1 MEENIADAL
10 KIAGS
15 VLLFVIGLSVAF
27 LAFSQARESVD
38 AIVKYSDREYFTI
51 DKDSRFYYWVD
62 HNNGLGTNRYV
73 GIETVIP
80 TIYRAYK
87 ENFKIVFEVED
98 DVDSDFHLF
107 KKDILNPETGKYEE
121 MNVKKIDLKE
131 QSIGSDEDSRKFL
144 NGILY
149 RNYENI
155 GDYNND
161 GYSDKKEDFERKFKI
176 KIDDNQGV
184 YSYIKTKLDNVDVKY
199 RIKEELGIYYD
210 NDVGG
215 TPDPQSV
222 QDVNKVEKRVITYTF
237 EKN

>member
-38 AIVKYSDREYFTI
+38 AIVNYSDREYFTI
-51 DKDSRFYYWVD
+51 ENDSRFYYLAD
-62 HNNGLGTNRYV
+62 SSGLGTNRYV

>member
-15 VLLFVIGLSVAF
+15 ILLFVIGLSVAF

-51 DKDSRFYYWVD
+51 DNDSRFYYWVD
-62 HNNGLGTNRYV
+62 KSNELGTNRYV

-87 ENFKIVFEVED
+87 ENFKIIFESN
-98 DVDSDFHLF
+98 DSDFNLYQEV
-107 KKDILNPETGKYEE
+107 DPETGLYK
-121 MNVKKIDLKE
+121 NIKKIDLKE
-131 QSIGSDEDSRKFL
+131 QAIGSDEDCRIFL

-149 RNYENI
+149 RDFKGV

-161 GYSDKKEDFERKFKI
+161 GNPEDNKDDYERKFKI
-176 KIDDNQGV
+176 KIDDSQGF
-184 YSYIKTKLDNVDVKY
+184 YSYLNTKLNDK

-237 EKN
+237 E

>member
-38 AIVKYSDREYFTI
+38 AIVNYSDREYFTI
-51 DKDSRFYYWVD
+51 ENNSRFYYLAD
-62 HNNGLGTNRYV
+62 SSGLGTNRYV

-80 TIYRAYK
+80 TIYRVYK
-87 ENFKIVFEVED
+87 ENFKIVFEVND
-98 DVDSDFHLF
+98 IDSDFYLF
-107 KKDILNPETGKYEE
+107 KKDILNPDTGLYDE

-131 QSIGSDEDSRKFL
+131 QSIGSDEDCRKFL

-149 RNYENI
+149 RNFEDI

-161 GYSDKKEDFERKFKI
+161 GYSNKEDFEIKFKV
-176 KIDDNQGV
+176 KLDDSQGF
-184 YSYIKTKLDNVDVKY
+184 YNYIKTGLDVEKY

>member
-38 AIVKYSDREYFTI
+38 AIVNYSDREYFTI
-51 DKDSRFYYWVD
+51 ENDSRFYYLAD
-62 HNNGLGTNRYV
+62 SSGLGTNRYV

-87 ENFKIVFEVED
+87 ENFKIVFEVKD
-98 DVDSDFHLF
+98 DSDFYLF

-149 RNYENI
+149 REFKGV

-161 GYSDKKEDFERKFKI
+161 GNPEDSKDDYERKFKI
-176 KIDDNQGV
+176 KIDDSKGL
-184 YSYIKTKLDNVDVKY
+184 YSYMEDKF
-199 RIKEELGIYYD
+199 RIKEELGVYFD

-237 EKN
+237 EK

>member
-51 DKDSRFYYWVD
+51 DNDSRFYYWVD

-98 DVDSDFHLF
+98 DSSFHLF
-107 KKDILNPETGKYEE
+107 KKDILNPETGSYDE
-121 MNVKKIDLKE
+121 MYVKKIDLKE

-149 RNYENI
+149 RNYDDI

-161 GYSDKKEDFERKFKI
+161 HESDVEDFELKFKI
-176 KIDDNQGV
+176 KIDDSQSF
-184 YSYIKTKLDNVDVKY
+184 YSYIKDKLGEY

>member
-38 AIVKYSDREYFTI
+38 AIIKYSDREYFTI
-51 DKDSRFYYWVD
+51 ENDSRFYYLAD
-62 HNNGLGTNRYV
+62 SSGLGTNRYV

-98 DVDSDFHLF
+98 DDIDSDFYLF

-131 QSIGSDEDSRKFL
+131 QSIGSDQDSRKFL

-149 RNYENI
+149 RNYDDI

-161 GYSDKKEDFERKFKI
+161 SYSNKEDFEIKFKV
-176 KIDDNQGV
+176 KLDDSQGF
-184 YSYIKTKLDNVDVKY
+184 YNYIKTRLDVKKY

-215 TPDPQSV
+215 TPEPQSV

-237 EKN
+237 EK

>member
-38 AIVKYSDREYFTI
+38 AIIKYSDREYFTI
-51 DKDSRFYYWVD
+51 ENDSRFYYLAD
-62 HNNGLGTNRYV
+62 SSGLGTNRYV

-87 ENFKIVFEVED
+87 ENFKIVFEVEN
-98 DVDSDFHLF
+98 DSNFHLF
-107 KKDILNPETGKYEE
+107 KKDILNPDTGLYEE

-131 QSIGSDEDSRKFL
+131 QSIGSDEDSREFL

-149 RNYENI
+149 RNFEDI

-161 GYSDKKEDFERKFKI
+161 GNSNKEDFERKFKI
-176 KIDDNQGV
+176 KIDDSQGF
-184 YSYIKTKLDNVDVKY
+184 YSYLKTKLNDKY

-237 EKN
+237 EK

>member
-38 AIVKYSDREYFTI
+38 AIIKYSDREYFTI
-51 DKDSRFYYWVD
+51 ENDSRFYYLAD
-62 HNNGLGTNRYV
+62 SSGLGTNRYV

-237 EKN
+237 EK

>member
-98 DVDSDFHLF
+98 DSNFHLF
-107 KKDILNPETGKYEE
+107 KKDILNPETGSYDE
-121 MNVKKIDLKE
+121 MYVKKIDLKE

-149 RNYENI
+149 RNYDDI

-161 GYSDKKEDFERKFKI
+161 HKSDVEDFELKFKI
-176 KIDDNQGV
+176 KIDDSQSF
-184 YSYIKTKLDNVDVKY
+184 YSYIKDKLGEY

>member
-38 AIVKYSDREYFTI
+38 AIVKYSDREYYTI
-51 DKDSRFYYWVD
+51 ENDSRFYYLAD
-62 HNNGLGTNRYV
+62 SSGLGTNRYV

-87 ENFKIVFEVED
+87 ENFKIVFEVEN
-98 DVDSDFHLF
+98 DSNFHLF
-107 KKDILNPETGKYEE
+107 KKDILNPDTGLYEE

-131 QSIGSDEDSRKFL
+131 QSIGSDEDSREFL

-149 RNYENI
+149 RNFEDI

-161 GYSDKKEDFERKFKI
+161 GNSNKEDFERKFKI
-176 KIDDNQGV
+176 KIDDSQGF
-184 YSYIKTKLDNVDVKY
+184 YSYLKTKLNDKY

-237 EKN
+237 EK